1 MASSSS
7 KRNSS
12 ERDEAFHGKF
22 KKFLK
27 KELVPETKMNF
38 SKESIEL
45 LPDVKMNFSK
55 GAIELLADVV
65 EELVRRIF
73 QKVALDKYA
82 LDVEYMDQHRYA
94 IAKRSLKAIIP
105 DYEVLFGDLKAG
117 IKEHDIFEFGH
128 IFKISDQYR
137 RIVKGSRLFDGDSI
151 ETASFIAI
159 EVIES
164 WILLAVD
171 EFEVSLVNVKT
182 LMNALRSKNNKKNS
196 IVELINTIVEDDGSN
211 DYNGYR

>member
-7 KRNSS
+7 KRDSS
-12 ERDEAFHGKF
+12 ERDEVFYSKF

-45 LPDVKMNFSK
+45 LPDIKINFSK
-55 GAIELLADVV
+55 GAIELLADVA
-65 EELVRRIF
+65 EELVQRIF

-82 LDVEYMDQHRYA
+82 LNVEYMTQHRYA
-94 IAKRSLKAIIP
+94 IIKRALKVIIP
-105 DYEVLFGDLKAG
+105 DYEVLFGDLKTG
-117 IKEHDIFEFGH
+117 IKEHDIIEFSR
-128 IFKISDQYR
+128 IFKMDDQYR
-137 RIVKGSRLFDGDSI
+137 RIVKGSRSFDGDSI

-171 EFEVSLVNVKT
+171 EFEVSRVEVKT

-196 IVELINTIVEDDGSN
+196 VVELIKTIVEDDGSN
-211 DYNGYR
+211 DYNGHK